1 MTPPWSSARRW
12 LIDDYG
18 GANPTAEMDP
28 VPKFSSPDEE
38 IEFWKGRA
46 KAFEQQAKEVKEE
59 FEEFQVSNVIKL
71 CLRLRRRGE
80 IS

>member
-1 MTPPWSSARRW
+1 

-18 GANPTAEMDP
+18 GANETAEMDP